1 MATAKQIAANRRN
14 AQRSTGPRTAA
25 GRSVSSRNTLRHGL
39 SLPQEKDA
47 ATKAAINELAQLM
60 AVDHS
65 NNQKLIDVEE
75 AAAALLDLMRIRKV
89 RNEMLAAMDLATATP
104 DELQRLLAIDRYE
117 SRARTRRR
125 RASAKLEQDG

>member
-25 GRSVSSRNTLRHGL
+25 GRSVSSRNALRHGL
-39 SLPQEKDA
+39 SLHQEKDA
-47 ATKAAINELAQLM
+47 ATRAAINELAQLI
-60 AVDHS
+60 APDGS
-65 NNQKLIDVEE
+65 DNQKLVDVEE

>member
-25 GRSVSSRNTLRHGL
+25 GRSVSSRNSLRHGL
-39 SLPQEKDA
+39 SLPQEMDA
-47 ATKAAINELAQLM
+47 ATMAAIDELAQLI
-60 AVDHS
+60 AIDCQ
-65 NNQKLIDVEE
+65 NNQKLKEE
-75 AAAALLDLMRIRKV
+75 AATALLDLMRIRKV

-125 RASAKLEQDG
+125 RASARLEQDG

>member
-25 GRSVSSRNTLRHGL
+25 GRSVSSRNALRHGL

-47 ATKAAINELAQLM
+47 ATKATINELAQLI
-60 AVDHS
+60 AADHS
-65 NNQKLIDVEE
+65 NNQKLIDSEE

-89 RNEMLAAMDLATATP
+89 RNKMLAAMDLATATR
-104 DELQRLLAIDRYE
+104 DDLQRLLSIDRYE
-117 SRARTRRR
+117 SRARTRRQ
-125 RASAKLEQDG
+125 RASRLEQDG

>member
-25 GRSVSSRNTLRHGL
+25 GRSVSSRNSLRHGL
-39 SLPQEKDA
+39 SLPQEMDA
-47 ATKAAINELAQLM
+47 ATMAAIDELAQLI
-60 AVDHS
+60 AIDCQ
-65 NNQKLIDVEE
+65 NNQKLKEE
-75 AAAALLDLMRIRKV
+75 AATALLDLMRIRKV
-89 RNEMLAAMDLATATP
+89 RNEMLAALDLATATP

-125 RASAKLEQDG
+125 RASARLEQDG